1 MAYDLQQGL
10 ASLAVS
16 TIRIEAGSLGVVF
29 IHKEDSRVLCHD
41 SGTRAMVM
49 HFRVVLMDEPTT
61 QRPCSNR
68 DCCRAGQAK
77 VSEHTHPSNT
87 SALMSFSLGLCDMCM
102 NVSALM
108 RELVANGLQSGL

>member
-1 MAYDLQQGL
+1 MTRLMPPYSLAMFGSPTIHVEYDMKQGL

-16 TIRIEAGSLGVVF
+16 IIRIGAGSLGVVF

-49 HFRVVLMDEPTT
+49 HFRVVLMDEPTA

-68 DCCRAGQAK
+68 DCRRKGG
-77 VSEHTHPSNT
+77 T
-87 SALMSFSLGLCDMCM
+87 SQG
-102 NVSALM
+102 
-108 RELVANGLQSGL
+108 E